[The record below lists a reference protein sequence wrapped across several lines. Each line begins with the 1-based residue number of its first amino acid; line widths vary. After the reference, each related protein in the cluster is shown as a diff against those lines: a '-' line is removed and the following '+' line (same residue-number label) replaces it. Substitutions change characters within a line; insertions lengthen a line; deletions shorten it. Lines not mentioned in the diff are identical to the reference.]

1 MGQYMMKFLITA
13 ALVLLALVQHGEACC
28 KCGNVLG
35 KTAVNVGENIFP
47 WAAVVKYQDVDRCV
61 GAMIK
66 STVVLTSAQCVFG
79 LDVTDIQVV
88 LGREGKSDKNAKK
101 SKIRR
106 IKVHKSYQTNLGH
119 KNLAL
124 LKLKKVIVAT
134 ERIMPIC
141 LPFNHQGDMVKGD
154 LVKVIGFGKD

>member
-13 ALVLLALVQHGEACC
+13 ALVLLALVQHGEAGC

-47 WAAVVKYQDVDRCV
+47 WAAVVKYQNVDRCV

-79 LDVTDIQVV
+79 LDLPIFSWF
-88 LGREGKSDKNAKK
+88 LAGKEN
-101 SKIRR
+101 
-106 IKVHKSYQTNLGH
+106 QT
-119 KNLAL
+119 KT
-124 LKLKKVIVAT
+124 LK
-134 ERIMPIC
+134 
-141 LPFNHQGDMVKGD
+141 
-154 LVKVIGFGKD
+154 